1 MAVEQFSGTD
11 DFYGFIDLLVKRL
24 STEGLADHAAKLHT
38 LIHDVAWTSGSELL
52 GELGLELKRIQELH
66 EPHLPS
72 DLVEAISRSRAFVRE
87 YWPDL

>member
-1 MAVEQFSGTD
+1 MSVQQFSGTD
-11 DFYGFIDLLVKRL
+11 EFYGFIDLLGQRL
-24 STEGLADHAAKLHT
+24 TTEGLAEHASKLHT
-38 LIHDVAWTSGSELL
+38 LVHEVAWTTGSELL

-72 DLVEAISRSRAFVRE
+72 DLLAGISRALEFTRE